1 MTNESLYEWGDTK
14 NELQVLNTQ
23 LALASELTNPLTY
36 YSEGGRFDS
45 LKIAYISDIHLSSV
59 VTEAFQQLY
68 SDIGRNVDIHKV
80 KPIVR
85 KLYPTNKSANIT
97 IFCGDIAD
105 KETTTIAFF
114 KHYKYRHNFSAFQK
128 FKAKLNHC
136 KNNKKKISEGVQSQY
151 SKCLDNINRYIEIK
165 KEAVKKNFDFAA
177 FEKYKKTYHSSIGYE
192 EAYDYFKKTNSFKK
206 CKVTKRNEPQII
218 EILKLLNKKAEYI
231 FYFENEKKDWERK
244 RLEILEFEEKYS
256 KSIEDISLS
265 DFESIKL
272 SNVYFI
278 LGNHDYIGFPN
289 VQSCVEYYKQEL
301 SKYGVIVLHNEYVE
315 TNKYL
320 IYGGTGFAKYDNEWN
335 ANKLICCDN
344 FTREDEIK
352 ETSFFE
358 EGYKNALAYAKERGL
373 CFICVSHYPI
383 SSCLNNVYDRETI
396 YFTGHNH
403 RNEYVR
409 TNDKVLYADNQIG
422 YENNNIFFKIA
433 TTGLEINPYNMLKD
447 GLYQTTVE
455 DYLQFYRYLG
465 EGIGEG
471 RLLYQRCQNGNL
483 YVVKRKGYYGFFI
496 ISTSKSSKGISI
508 VDGGK
513 TKKLTTST
521 DISWICENFDIV
533 VSKYLQML
541 LPLRRAQDKL
551 SKELKELGL
560 DGTIHGLIVDIDFT
574 HHIAINPM
582 NGTMQFYYSSI
593 WGMVMDLNSFDEV
606 IQSLEFHQS
615 NWDNTDY
622 KLIQAKYIEKS
633 QNNGYLLGIT
643 SNNYLLESE
652 TYEVD
657 DISQRMEQVVSRTD
671 GMYGVS
677 RKISPLQRLFTGRV
691 LRDFDLRL
699 TETKQQASHRKKLYT
714 GRVFNYEGIRYQ
726 IVEDDGGDI
735 VIAEELQKGSRSKG
749 KGIVLSGKR
758 KKFAIENLKAK
769 IKKYEAYWLDE

>member
-1 MTNESLYEWGDTK
+1 MANESLYEWDDTK

-36 YSEGGRFDS
+36 YSEGGRFNS
-45 LKIAYISDIHLSSV
+45 LKIAYISDIHISNRIMD
-59 VTEAFQQLY
+59 AIQNLY
-68 SDIGRNVDIHKV
+68 STIGSNVDLLKIKE
-80 KPIVR
+80 KAYT
-85 KLYPTNKSANIT
+85 LYPTNKSANIT
-97 IFCGDIAD
+97 IFCGDISD
-105 KETTTIAFF
+105 NKKDTIDFF
-114 KHYKYRHNFSAFQK
+114 KYYKYRHNFNSYKVFKQK
-128 FKAKLNHC
+128 LYRLK
-136 KNNKKKISEGVQSQY
+136 KNKESLSINTKSIYSKPLENINKYIEKKKDE
-151 SKCLDNINRYIEIK
+151 
-165 KEAVKKNFDFAA
+165 VKKSFDFAT
-177 FEKYKKTYHSSIGYE
+177 FDKYKKTYHSNIGYE

-206 CKVTKRNEPQII
+206 CKVTKRNEPKII

-231 FYFENEKKDWERK
+231 FYIEREKNDWERK
-244 RLEILEFEEKYS
+244 KLEILEWEEKYS
-256 KSIEDISLS
+256 KQIEDISLN

-352 ETSFFE
+352 ETTFFE
-358 EGYKNALAYAKERGL
+358 EGYKKALAYAKERGL
-373 CFICVSHYPI
+373 CFICASHYPI

-593 WGMVMDLNSFDEV
+593 WGMAMDLNSFDDV
-606 IQSLEFHQS
+606 IQSLECRKS
-615 NWDNTDY
+615 SWDNTDY

-633 QNNGYLLGIT
+633 QNNGYLLSIT

>member
-1 MTNESLYEWGDTK
+1 M
-14 NELQVLNTQ
+14 
-23 LALASELTNPLTY
+23 
-36 YSEGGRFDS
+36 
-45 LKIAYISDIHLSSV
+45 
-59 VTEAFQQLY
+59 
-68 SDIGRNVDIHKV
+68 
-80 KPIVR
+80 
-85 KLYPTNKSANIT
+85 
-97 IFCGDIAD
+97 
-105 KETTTIAFF
+105 
-114 KHYKYRHNFSAFQK
+114 
-128 FKAKLNHC
+128 
-136 KNNKKKISEGVQSQY
+136 
-151 SKCLDNINRYIEIK
+151 
-165 KEAVKKNFDFAA
+165 
-177 FEKYKKTYHSSIGYE
+177 
-192 EAYDYFKKTNSFKK
+192 
-206 CKVTKRNEPQII
+206 
-218 EILKLLNKKAEYI
+218 NKKAEYI
-231 FYFENEKKDWERK
+231 FCIENEKQDWERK
-244 RLEILEFEEKYS
+244 RLEILEWEEKYS
-256 KSIEDISLS
+256 KPIEDISVS

-335 ANKLICCDN
+335 AHKLICCDN

-352 ETSFFE
+352 ETTFFE
-358 EGYKNALAYAKERGL
+358 EGYKNALAYAKEKGL
-373 CFICVSHYPI
+373 CFICAAHYPI
-383 SSCLNNVYDRETI
+383 SACLNNLYDRETI

-403 RNEYVR
+403 RNEYLK

-422 YENNNIFFKIA
+422 YENNNVFFKIA
-433 TTGLEINPYNMLKD
+433 TTGVEINPYNMLKD

-455 DYLQFYRYLG
+455 EYLQFYRYLG

-496 ISTSKSSKGISI
+496 ISKSKRSKGISI

-533 VSKYLQML
+533 VSKYLQIL

-593 WGMVMDLNSFDEV
+593 WGMVMNLNSFDEV
-606 IQSLEFHQS
+606 IQSLEYHKS
-615 NWDNTDY
+615 SWDDTDY
-622 KLIQAKYIEKS
+622 KLIQTKYIEKS
-633 QNNGYLLGIT
+633 QSNGYLLSIN

-657 DISQRMEQVVSRTD
+657 NISQRMEQVVSRTD

-699 TETKQQASHRKKLYT
+699 TETKQQASHRKKLYI

-726 IVEDDGGDI
+726 IIEDDGGDI
-735 VIAEELQKGSRSKG
+735 VIAEELQKGSRSKC
-749 KGIVLSGKR
+749 KGVVLSGKR
-758 KKFAIENLKAK
+758 RKFAIENLKAK